1 MTQFTI
7 SITDNKASLFLEFMK
22 NLSFVKKIEKLDN
35 FKSLV
40 IKEEHID
47 IVRERIKKS
56 DKNPERLLDWE
67 DVKDN
72 FILD

>member
-7 SITDNKASLFLEFMK
+7 SIDDNKASIFLEFMK
-22 NLSFVKKIEKLDN
+22 NLSFVKTIEKVEA
-35 FKSLV
+35 FT
-40 IKEEHID
+40 IPEEHKN

-56 DKNPERLLDWE
+56 EKNPKRLLDWD

-72 FILD
+72 FIID